1 MRHGYPIFDGERQVG
16 EITSGS
22 VAPTL
27 GSVSIGLGYVER
39 EVADRE
45 ELLIGIRDRRVLA
58 TVTKKAF
65 YSRPRVG

>member
-1 MRHGYPIFDGERQVG
+1 
-16 EITSGS
+16 
-22 VAPTL
+22 
-27 GSVSIGLGYVER
+27 VER